1 MKIAIYQCEGKPACP
16 EDNLKILRRSAQE
29 AAGQGAQLLICSEMF
44 LSGYNI
50 GDTVFELA
58 ETADGSSMQKVA
70 EIARE
75 ANIALLYG
83 YPERFEE
90 VVYNSALLLDHN
102 GIPLANYRK
111 THLYGPEEHRL
122 FQTGDYFVIA
132 DLEGL
137 QVGILICYDLEFPEA
152 VRALALAGAELIA
165 VPTALMAP
173 YCGVAQWVV
182 PTRAY
187 ENQVF
192 VAYANRCGHEAD
204 LHYCGL
210 SCIVGP
216 DGKDHARAGT
226 AEGLLVAEI
235 NVAEMIASRRKNPY
249 LSDLRSELY
258 HKTVRKRTSGSHAP
272 SLNDRKPV
280 SKNNMSV

>member
-1 MKIAIYQCEGKPACP
+1 MKIAIYQCEGKPTRT
-16 EDNLKILRRSAQE
+16 EDNLAMLRRSAL
-29 AAGQGAQLLICSEMF
+29 AAAAQGAQLLICSEMF
-44 LSGYNI
+44 LSGYNL

-58 ETADGSSMQKVA
+58 ETADGSAVQKVS

-102 GIPLANYRK
+102 GTPLANYRK

-132 DLEGL
+132 ELKGL
-137 QVGILICYDLEFPEA
+137 KIGILICYDLEFPEA
-152 VRALALAGAELIA
+152 VRALALAGAELVA
-165 VPTALMAP
+165 VPTALMEP
-173 YCGVAQWVV
+173 YCRVAQLLV
-182 PTRAY
+182 PARAY

-204 LHYCGL
+204 LNYCGL

-216 DGKDHARAGT
+216 DGKDRVRAGT
-226 AEGLLVAEI
+226 EGGLFVAEI
-235 NVAEMIASRRKNPY
+235 DVADITASRGKNPY
-249 LSDLRSELY
+249 LSDLRSALY
-258 HKTVRKRTSGSHAP
+258 QKTVR
-272 SLNDRKPV
+272 
-280 SKNNMSV
+280 